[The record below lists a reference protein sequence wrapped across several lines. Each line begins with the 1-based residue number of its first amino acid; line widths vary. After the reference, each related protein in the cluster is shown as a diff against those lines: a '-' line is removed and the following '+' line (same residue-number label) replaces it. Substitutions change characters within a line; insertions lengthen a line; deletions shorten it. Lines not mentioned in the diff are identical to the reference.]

1 MGHTA
6 WAIMM
11 FVTLMIYLAMIPSD
25 IRKEKYT
32 SAGFNII
39 MAIFSASMSHV
50 INKGDT
56 PWSYYW
62 HLCIDDHSLYTI
74 LLTPVG

>member
-11 FVTLMIYLAMIPSD
+11 FVTLIIYLAMIPSD

-32 SAGFNII
+32 SAGFPKQSDCLTVAREHTLLHSPSIGLCSNVCL
-39 MAIFSASMSHV
+39 MS
-50 INKGDT
+50 
-56 PWSYYW
+56 
-62 HLCIDDHSLYTI
+62 
-74 LLTPVG
+74 

>member
-25 IRKEKYT
+25 IRKENLT
-32 SAGFNII
+32 VTRE
-39 MAIFSASMSHV
+39 H
-50 INKGDT
+50 T
-56 PWSYYW
+56 
-62 HLCIDDHSLYTI
+62 LLHSLSI
-74 LLTPVG
+74 GLCSNVCLMS

>member
-39 MAIFSASMSHV
+39 MAIFSAMFMV
-50 INKGDT
+50 
-56 PWSYYW
+56 Y
-62 HLCIDDHSLYTI
+62 HLISTLSS
-74 LLTPVG
+74 

>member
-11 FVTLMIYLAMIPSD
+11 FVALMIYLAMIPSD
-25 IRKEKYT
+25 IQKEKYT

-39 MAIFSASMSHV
+39 MAIFSAMFMVYHLMSLA
-50 INKGDT
+50 N
-56 PWSYYW
+56 
-62 HLCIDDHSLYTI
+62 
-74 LLTPVG
+74 

>member
-32 SAGFNII
+32 SAGSNII
-39 MAIFSASMSHV
+39 MVIFSAMFMVYHPYVVGELRANHV
-50 INKGDT
+50 
-56 PWSYYW
+56 
-62 HLCIDDHSLYTI
+62 HST
-74 LLTPVG
+74 VR

>member
-11 FVTLMIYLAMIPSD
+11 FVALMIYLAMIPSD

-32 SAGFNII
+32 SAGFNINCCTVYLLACA
-39 MAIFSASMSHV
+39 AIDVSCH
-50 INKGDT
+50 K
-56 PWSYYW
+56 
-62 HLCIDDHSLYTI
+62 
-74 LLTPVG
+74 